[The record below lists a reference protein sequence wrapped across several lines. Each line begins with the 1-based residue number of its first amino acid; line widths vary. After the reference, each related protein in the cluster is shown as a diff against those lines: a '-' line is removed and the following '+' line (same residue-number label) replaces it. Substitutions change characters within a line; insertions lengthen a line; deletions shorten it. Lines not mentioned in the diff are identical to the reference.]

1 MLWLAHELSLFS
13 KGRVMQKP
21 AMVAV
26 RTLRRLL
33 AQAQGPALTTGN
45 FA

>member
-1 MLWLAHELSLFS
+1 MLWLAHEVSYFAKS
-13 KGRVMQKP
+13 RVMQKP
-21 AMVAV
+21 AMVAI

-33 AQAQGPALTTGN
+33 AQAQGAALTTGV